1 MPWREKSLFDF
12 ISLPLLSLLVL
23 LLVDTWDNCLL
34 LLLSNTL
41 RHVLSCLAV
50 AEIYGDITAEA
61 A

>member
-34 LLLSNTL
+34 LSNTL